1 MNFANGT
8 SPVKKIFKSLKTF
21 KYFLP
26 CKYNIFETA
35 YKKLL
40 TLGYYKLPY
49 IKKSKTMNL
58 FIFVTSINNKLG
70 SENVGINCEYKKKI

>member
-1 MNFANGT
+1 M
-8 SPVKKIFKSLKTF
+8 
-21 KYFLP
+21 P